1 MHKLL
6 LPVFLV
12 LILSGAGYAQTS
24 RSSSPGIITGNV
36 LDDKK
41 NAVAGASVEL
51 FLLPDTSKAVKT
63 ILTDKSGD
71 FTISDIAF
79 GWYRLSVTNI
89 GFQPRVV
96 DSIHLRTE
104 RYDFNMADIVLT
116 PGTVDALNEVIV
128 YAEKPLI
135 QSKDGNITF
144 NAGESALSAGA
155 SASELLKNVPL
166 VATDPDGKMV
176 VKGKEPKILIDDKP
190 VELNAQQLQDFLE
203 SMPGSMIERIEVMTN
218 PPAQYANEQGG
229 VINIITRKGKVGMG
243 GRLTLTGGTRGE
255 AGINSNFNYRKKG
268 LSINFNAGAGY
279 NIVQGN
285 GYSKRQNIYKDSIN
299 YYNTTNSYRNRST
312 RPNAR
317 LSIDYDIN
325 SRNMLNVLV
334 QYNQNIFRNR
344 SDNEFINL
352 DHTENIYRLSNRYIT
367 TKGES
372 INPAMNVTYT
382 HKGRKPG
389 ETLRVIAGANYS
401 SNPNERVFFQ
411 QYLNPD
417 YSITGRDSTQQQL
430 NENMSTGYS
439 LRMNYDKMLDNK
451 KTSFSTGGYYNY
463 SGSHVVLDSRLL
475 RKPDNVYESSE
486 LLSNDFRFK
495 QTVSNIRFSVRQ
507 VITEGMNITSG
518 ITAENTS
525 LHFDLRDKSEIDNQ
539 YLTWLPFVNF
549 NKSWENKL
557 NLSMS
562 YRKTIRRPGI
572 GNLNP
577 SIDYS
582 DPNNIRFGNPELNPT
597 LSHNIDV
604 VVGKTGSQYYA
615 NLGVGYNVVQD
626 IFSQI
631 RTLQP
636 NGTTQTTWQ
645 NIDDR
650 HEYEI
655 NSWAGYTFSKKFRV
669 NFSAS
674 YSFNQYSEFD
684 KTVNKYRNGGSLT
697 SSFNS
702 NFVPSDVW
710 VVNSNFTYNRFANPQ
725 GTVRSSLAMNVGIQ
739 RKLLSKKLIVTF
751 NAIDPFIQQ
760 EYNSYTYG
768 ANYVLQSFSAT
779 RTRNFRLTVAYNFTQ
794 LAKSTKKTQ
803 SSLKQLLPGKQ

>member
-6 LPVFLV
+6 LSFFC
-12 LILSGAGYAQTS
+12 LITVAGASYAQTA
-24 RSSSPGIITGNV
+24 SSAAPGLITGNV

-51 FLLPDTSKAVKT
+51 YLLPDTTKALKST
-63 ILTDKSGD
+63 LTDKNGD
-71 FTISDIAF
+71 FSIAGIAF
-79 GWYRLSVTNI
+79 GWYRLAVTNI
-89 GFQPRVV
+89 GFQSKQV
-96 DSIHLRTE
+96 DSIHLRAE
-104 RYDFNMADIVLT
+104 RYDFNLIDLT
-116 PGTVDALNEVIV
+116 LVAGTSNAMNEVVV

-155 SASELLKNVPL
+155 NASELLKNVPL
-166 VATDPDGKMV
+166 VASDPDGKMV

-203 SMPGSMIERIEVMTN
+203 SLPGSMIERIEVMTN

-243 GRLTLTGGTRGE
+243 ARLTLTGGTRGE
-255 AGINSNFNYRKKG
+255 AGANGNFNYRKKG
-268 LSINFNAGAGY
+268 LSINFNAGVGY
-279 NIVQGN
+279 NLVKGD
-285 GYSKRQNIYKDSIN
+285 GYSRRQNIYKDSVN

-317 LSIDYDIN
+317 LSVDYDID
-325 SRNMLNVLV
+325 SRNLLNVLL
-334 QYNQNIFRNR
+334 QYNQNTFRNR
-344 SDNEFINL
+344 SENEFVNL
-352 DHTENIYRLSNRYIT
+352 DHTEQIYKLSTREIT
-367 TKGES
+367 TNGES
-372 INPAMNVTYT
+372 LNPSMNLTYT
-382 HKGRKPG
+382 HKGKKPG
-389 ETLRVIAGANYS
+389 ETLRFIAGANYS

-417 YSITGRDSTQQQL
+417 YSQSGRDSTQSQL
-430 NENMSTGYS
+430 NDSKNSGYS
-439 LRMNYDKMLDNK
+439 MRVNYDKMLDNK
-451 KTSFSTGGYYNY
+451 KTSFSTGGYYSY
-463 SGSHVVLDSRLL
+463 SNNHVTLDSRFL
-475 RKPDNVYESSE
+475 RKPDNVYETNE
-486 LLSNDFRFK
+486 LLSNDFLFK
-495 QTVSNIRFSVRQ
+495 QVISNIRFSVRQ
-507 VITEGMNITSG
+507 VIVEGMNVTAG
-518 ITAENTS
+518 ITAENTN
-525 LHFDLRDKSEIDNQ
+525 LHFDLKDKSEIDNQ

-549 NKSWENKL
+549 NKSWENVL

-597 LSHNIDV
+597 VSHNIDV
-604 VVGKTGSQYYA
+604 VLGKTGDKYYV
-615 NLGVGYNVVQD
+615 NLGMGYNVVQD

-650 HEYEI
+650 HEYEL
-655 NSWAGYTFSKKFRV
+655 NTWSGYTFSKKFRV

-674 YSFNQYSEFD
+674 YSFNEYSAYD

-710 VVNSNFTYNRFANPQ
+710 VINSNFTYNRFANPQ
-725 GTVRSSLAMNVGIQ
+725 GTVRSSLAMNIGIQ
-739 RKLLSKKLIVTF
+739 RKLLNKKLIVTL

-760 EYNSYTYG
+760 EYSSYTYG

-794 LAKSTKKTQ
+794 LAKKNGKKQ
-803 SSLKQLLPGKQ
+803 QAVRQLIPARG